1 MAHSPLLTPETVLEL
16 QHYLIA
22 LLNFGQ
28 YRVPQ
33 QEFKTLLARAYEI
46 GTKTA
51 MAAFH
56 RMDVDLSQLITELL
70 PHEDLL
76 ESEDDVPIIRLL
88 NAILI
93 QAIM

>member
-1 MAHSPLLTPETVLEL
+1 
-16 QHYLIA
+16 
-22 LLNFGQ
+22 
-28 YRVPQ
+28 
-33 QEFKTLLARAYEI
+33 
-46 GTKTA
+46 